1 MTKTSTETLIERLKR
16 QETERADAIQQHAEQ
31 CSERVK
37 RSTTQQLR
45 DAERLISKNTA
56 SIRTLLKANLFYS
69 CLVAPALAL
78 LIVLPVTWTGGQVIL
93 HLLKTELEET
103 QTALETVNYE
113 LMKYEQR
120 MKESMMTLEPWGV
133 TPTVTKKYRYLK
145 IPGKAKP
152 DVIQGKNGADW
163 YVKVGPAPKSR
174 QEK

>member
-1 MTKTSTETLIERLKR
+1 MTKTSTETLTERLKR

-56 SIRTLLKANLFYS
+56 RIRTLLTANLFYS
-69 CLVAPALAL
+69 CLVVPALAL
-78 LIVLPVTWTGGQVIL
+78 IIVLPLAWTGGQVL
-93 HLLKTELEET
+93 QHLLEKKLETTQAELEK
-103 QTALETVNYE
+103 YE
-113 LMKYEQR
+113 LAMQESR
-120 MKESMMTLEPWGV
+120 MTIAPWGV